1 VNNFMAVSFTQALL
15 IFTITQIILYLLMLM
30 TVDKKADI
38 PSGEFSRHRS
48 SYILV
53 NSLDKISFTFSSIGL
68 TLTLLT
74 NFRETTPYFIILSLV
89 LLTSTL
95 YIILRGPSGLILG
108 SLTLWHLTMYL
119 GKIPAI
125 DIAVGEGSGMVRE
138 MRLNDHWD
146 FRWAHNP
153 AYNPIP
159 TVAFIQ
165 ATLSRITTMNWY
177 DYNLGS
183 IVFLAILIMYDLA
196 IYILTYTVTRDSR
209 IALLSIP
216 LVAIT
221 PETPIHQHP
230 YQWSGNALILIA
242 TALLISIIRGE
253 RLHINS
259 MAIIFLFT
267 GAILAHATGIS
278 YIFILTTL
286 LIMKFVSR
294 YLRNKEKIIKSFDTK
309 WVTHI
314 LGALILIL
322 IIRSIYTHD
331 YFINIYPVFENAIQG
346 LIDLFKEF
354 FIPSEEFGGAIH
366 IPLYE
371 RVGVPWIQA
380 YVWSY
385 ALSIATAYILYSL
398 IKNRIN
404 LIEFALYFT
413 PAIFTSF
420 TFIGYGLLKI
430 QGFYGMNRTTYV
442 FIPLIY
448 PLVAKTLFKL
458 FEGAT
463 HISTKTHLVIALL
476 GLMLFA
482 IAAPIASQDPNISP
496 IQYAKARQS
505 DVVPLD
511 ISDVKEARFILILG
525 ERKIYYTYSYA
536 VYKIGAYRL
545 SSIPEERAVGIWYP
559 VFTTRLAS
567 AVGLYSFLNKLQAPD
582 MEVLTYNEW
591 LYFNS
596 DSDLIFNSQR
606 NYVFIK

>member
-1 VNNFMAVSFTQALL
+1 M
-15 IFTITQIILYLLMLM
+15 
-30 TVDKKADI
+30 
-38 PSGEFSRHRS
+38 
-48 SYILV
+48 
-53 NSLDKISFTFSSIGL
+53 
-68 TLTLLT
+68 
-74 NFRETTPYFIILSLV
+74 NFRETLPYFMILSLT
-89 LLTSTL
+89 LFINTL
-95 YIILRGPSGLILG
+95 YAVLKGSSGYVLG
-108 SLTLWHLTMYL
+108 SFILWHLMMYL
-119 GKIPAI
+119 TTAPAV
-125 DIAVGEGSGMVRE
+125 DVGVGEGSAMVRE

-153 AYNPIP
+153 SYNPIP

-165 ATLSRITTMNWY
+165 ATLSRITTVNWY
-177 DYNLGS
+177 SYNLGS
-183 IVFLAILIMYDLA
+183 VVFLTILITYDLA

-242 TALLISIIRGE
+242 TALLISIIKGE
-253 RLHINS
+253 RLQINIIT
-259 MAIIFLFT
+259 IIFLFT
-267 GAILAHATGIS
+267 GAILTHATGIS
-278 YIFILTTL
+278 YIFILITL
-286 LIMKFVSR
+286 LIMKFVSK

-309 WVTHI
+309 WVTRI

-322 IIRSIYTHD
+322 IVRSIYTSG
-331 YFINIYPVFENAIQG
+331 YFIYIYPAFENIIQG
-346 LIDLFKEF
+346 LINLFKEF
-354 FIPSEEFGGAIH
+354 FIPSEEFGGATH

-371 RVGVPWIQA
+371 RAGVPWIQA

-404 LIEFALYFT
+404 LIEFTLYFT
-413 PAIFTSF
+413 SAIFVSF
-420 TFIGYGLLKI
+420 AFIGYGLLKI
-430 QGFYGMNRTTYV
+430 QGFYWMNRTTYV

-458 FEGAT
+458 FKGAT
-463 HISTKTHLVIALL
+463 YFSTKTHLVIALL
-476 GLMLFA
+476 GLMLFV

-511 ISDVKEARFILILG
+511 ISDVKEARFILVLG

-536 VYKIGAYRL
+536 VYKTGAYRL
-545 SSIPEERAVGIWYP
+545 SSNPEERAVGIWYP

-567 AVGLYSFLNKLQAPD
+567 AVGLYSFLNKLQVPD
-582 MEVLTYNEW
+582 MEVLTYNEL

>member
-1 VNNFMAVSFTQALL
+1 MIISFTQALL
-15 IFTITQIILYLLMLM
+15 AFTIIQILLYLL
-30 TVDKKADI
+30 
-38 PSGEFSRHRS
+38 
-48 SYILV
+48 ILV
-53 NSLDKISFTFSSIGL
+53 VIDRKANISARESFVYKGSHALIGFLDKISFIISVVGL
-68 TLTLLT
+68 ILTLLI
-74 NFRETTPYFIILSLV
+74 NFRETLSYFMILSLT
-89 LLTSTL
+89 LFINTL
-95 YIILRGPSGLILG
+95 YVVLKGSSGYVLG
-108 SLTLWHLTMYL
+108 SFILWHLMMYL
-119 GKIPAI
+119 NTAPAI
-125 DIAVGEGSGMVRE
+125 DVGVGEGSAMVRE

-146 FRWAHNP
+146 FKWAHNP
-153 AYNPIP
+153 SYNPIP

-165 ATLSRITTMNWY
+165 ATLSRMTTINWY
-177 DYNLGS
+177 SYNLGS
-183 IVFLAILIMYDLA
+183 VVFLAILITYDLA

-221 PETPIHQHP
+221 PETPIYQHP

-253 RLHINS
+253 RLQINIIT
-259 MAIIFLFT
+259 IIFLFT
-267 GAILAHATGIS
+267 GAILTHATGIS
-278 YIFILTTL
+278 YIFILITL
-286 LIMKFVSR
+286 LIMKFVSK

-309 WVTHI
+309 WVARI

-322 IIRSIYTHD
+322 IVRSIYTSG
-331 YFINIYPVFENAIQG
+331 YFTYIYPAFENIIQG
-346 LIDLFKEF
+346 LINLFKEF
-354 FIPSEEFGGAIH
+354 FIPSEEFGEAAH

-371 RVGVPWIQA
+371 RAGVPWIQA

-385 ALSIATAYILYSL
+385 TLSIATAYILYSL
-398 IKNRIN
+398 IKNKIN
-404 LIEFALYFT
+404 LIEFTLYFT
-413 PAIFTSF
+413 SAIFTSF

-430 QGFYGMNRTTYV
+430 QGFYWMNRTTYV

-463 HISTKTHLVIALL
+463 HIYTKTHLVIALL
-476 GLMLFA
+476 GLMLFV

-496 IQYAKARQS
+496 IQYAKAHQS

-511 ISDVKEARFILILG
+511 ISDVKEARFILVLG

-536 VYKIGAYRL
+536 VYKTGAYRL
-545 SSIPEERAVGIWYP
+545 SSNPEERAVGIWYP
-559 VFTTRLAS
+559 VLTTRLAS
-567 AVGLYSFLNKLQAPD
+567 AVGLYSFLNKLQVPD
-582 MEVLTYNEW
+582 MEVLTYNEL